1 MRNDIRG
8 HGAIRRTRRLAAA
21 IAVAIVYAGSISSAQ
36 EPPDLA
42 GTWRLD
48 ESKSR
53 VVAAAGIIGLIPAG
67 APKTLHITHPANG
80 TVVIESQINEAHVR
94 IYKPG
99 RETSTPAGQGGAVT
113 MTTKWEGNSLISEGA
128 LKAPNGDTTSIRET
142 VSVSPDGKV
151 LTMEVSAFAGATADR
166 SADHTDKA
174 SSTLVYTKITDV
186 GSCETWPTPCKR
198 FP

>member
-1 MRNDIRG
+1 MRV
-8 HGAIRRTRRLAAA
+8 TLAVVLLVSTA
-21 IAVAIVYAGSISSAQ
+21 SLHAQ
-36 EPPDLA
+36 APPDLA

-48 ESKSR
+48 ESNSR
-53 VVAAAGIIGLIPAG
+53 VVATAGIIGLIPAG

-113 MTTKWEGNSLISEGA
+113 MTTKWEGKSLISEGA
-128 LKAPNGDTTSIRET
+128 LKAPNGDTTTIREV
-142 VSVSPDGKV
+142 VSVSADGKV
-151 LTMEVSAFAGATADR
+151 LTMEVVTTPVGQTE
-166 SADHTDKA
+166 KA
-174 SSTLVYTKITDV
+174 SSTLVFTKITDV
-186 GSCETWPTPCKR
+186 GACETWPTPCKK